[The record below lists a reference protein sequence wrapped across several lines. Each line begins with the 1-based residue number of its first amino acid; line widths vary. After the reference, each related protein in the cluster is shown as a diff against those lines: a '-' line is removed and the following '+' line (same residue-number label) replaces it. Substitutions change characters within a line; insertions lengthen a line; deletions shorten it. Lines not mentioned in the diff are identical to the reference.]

1 MAQLERELMENEFIV
16 TITTGN
22 ETMRTNLDLADALE
36 KVAKRIRHS
45 EWSGHVRDIN
55 GNKVGTFG

>member
-1 MAQLERELMENEFIV
+1 MENEFIV

-22 ETMRTNLDLADALE
+22 ETMRTNLDIADALE